1 MKLERL
7 ISIIYKLLNHD
18 VLSAAMLA
26 EEFQVSPR
34 TIYRD
39 IDVLC
44 AAGFPVVAYQG
55 TKGGY
60 GLMDGYKMDKSLLGS
75 YDVASLITVLN
86 SLSTVFEDERAQG
99 TIERLQ
105 TIEPEI
111 RTPSLAVDLE
121 TRRTEI
127 GVLPLLRT
135 SITQRR
141 VVRFEYIN
149 AQNERRARE
158 LEPLRLHFKF
168 GNWYVYGYCRSRQD
182 YREFRLS
189 RMLNV
194 LLTQDPFEPHPEAAE
209 KLESNKPSWDEQ
221 VDDVVLRVSPEALAE
236 VMDQFHQAEKQFHED
251 GSMTVRIPVY
261 QPLSARWLWSILLS
275 FGGGAEVLEPVE
287 LRGILKE
294 QLQKALKL
302 YEEV

>member
-18 VLSAAMLA
+18 VLSAAVLA

-39 IDVLC
+39 MDVLS

-60 GLMDGYKMDKSLLGS
+60 GLMDGYKMDRSLLGS

-105 TIEPEI
+105 TIEPEGE
-111 RTPSLAVDLE
+111 TPSLAVDLE
-121 TRRTEI
+121 TRRTDL

-135 SITQRR
+135 AMTQRFI
-141 VVRFEYIN
+141 VRFDYIN
-149 AQNERRARE
+149 AQNERRTRD

-194 LLTQDPFEPHPEAAE
+194 VLTEEHFEPHPEGAE
-209 KLESNKPSWDEQ
+209 QNGSSQPTWDGQ
-221 VDDVVLRVSPEALAE
+221 VEDVVIRVSPEALAE
-236 VMDQFHQAEKQFHED
+236 VMDQFHQAEKQFHSD
-251 GSMTVRIPVY
+251 GSMTMRIPVY
-261 QPLSARWLWSILLS
+261 QPLHARWLWSILLS
-275 FGGGAEVLEPVE
+275 FGGGAEVLEPLE
-287 LRGILKE
+287 LREILRE